1 MISFSCVDLRTVL
14 EAIDELTEWQ
24 MLGTS
29 LGLSRST
36 LDTIKEEQN
45 GNVKMCK
52 AKVIEHWLKRVDKV
66 TEPTWISL
74 VDAIS
79 GKLIKD
85 NTLAEEIREKYI
97 TTHIIS

>member
-1 MISFSCVDLRTVL
+1 
-14 EAIDELTEWQ
+14 

-29 LGLSRST
+29 LGLSAST

-52 AKVIEHWLKRVDKV
+52 AKVIENWFKCV
-66 TEPTWISL
+66 TEPMWICL

-79 GKLIKD
+79 GILIKD
-85 NTLAEEIREKYI
+85 HTLAEKIREKYI
-97 TTHIIS
+97 TTPIIS